1 MRRWVRCHPHLRSSA
16 KALRFYLLSMAGEIL
31 TESVLVFPEKH
42 GERQEQERE
51 HSFGPLAGK
60 PVLVA
65 VLSLWGPQP
74 LGGRSTWKGHSPP
87 PSCPSTCSCD
97 KP

>member
-42 GERQEQERE
+42 GERQE
-51 HSFGPLAGK
+51 
-60 PVLVA
+60 
-65 VLSLWGPQP
+65 
-74 LGGRSTWKGHSPP
+74 
-87 PSCPSTCSCD
+87 
-97 KP
+97 